1 MIQFLILNFKMTK
14 NKKAFTMVEALI
26 ALSILT
32 IGILSSFILVSKAL
46 YNVTIIKD
54 RLTASFLAQ
63 EGIELVRQI
72 RDTNMLK
79 RLDNETVRW
88 DEGLKEGKYI
98 IDSGVLN
105 GEPIKLILVTSEEAP
120 NLKYDNISRIYNYD
134 AGEETSFNRVI
145 QIIKISEDE
154 LRIECLL
161 KWKSK
166 DVDFDLTVEDHL
178 FNWLKI

>member
-1 MIQFLILNFKMTK
+1 
-14 NKKAFTMVEALI
+14 MVEALI

-105 GEPIKLILVTSEEAP
+105 GEPIKLIPVTSEEAP

-134 AGEETSFNRVI
+134 TGEETSFNRVI
-145 QIIKISEDE
+145 QITKISKDE

-166 DVDFDLTVEDHL
+166 GVDFNLTVEDHL
-178 FNWLKI
+178 FDWLKI